1 MDRAEATGKN
11 VNEAIDNALLQLGK
25 SRADVEVQV
34 ITEGS
39 RGILGIVGAEDARV
53 LVTVR
58 ATETANRAVQQR
70 PSDQR
75 ATAPIRGQTRRSI
88 GASAQDR
95 VDGTE
100 YAQDAP
106 VATAGALSTEIDTA
120 VPSDEVVTEEPGLEH
135 AMPGQEPPD
144 QELVDTT
151 VDVVEE
157 LLRLLGLQAETEIR
171 SLDYPLTINI
181 TGEDLG
187 ILIGRRGDTLG
198 SLQFIVNLI
207 VSRRL
212 KRYVRIVVDV
222 EDYRLRREH
231 ALRDLAV
238 KAADRVRRSR
248 QPVTLEAMPSNERR
262 IVHLALQGDRFVST
276 HSIGGGDD
284 RRVVISP
291 RPR

>member
-11 VNEAIDNALLQLGK
+11 VNDAIENALLQLGK
-25 SRADVEVQV
+25 KRDDVDIEVLS
-34 ITEGS
+34 EGS
-39 RGILGIVGAEDARV
+39 RGLLGIVGAEDARV
-53 LVTVR
+53 VVTVKQSASRSAVAFQPAARR
-58 ATETANRAVQQR
+58 A
-70 PSDQR
+70 
-75 ATAPIRGQTRRSI
+75 APPTPGQTRRFVGSLTPTV
-88 GASAQDR
+88 AQ
-95 VDGTE
+95 
-100 YAQDAP
+100 
-106 VATAGALSTEIDTA
+106 
-120 VPSDEVVTEEPGLEH
+120 EEPEMAPIEAPDSPDLAVLENGV
-135 AMPGQEPPD
+135 PVDESGIGQVVQGQEPPD
-144 QELVDTT
+144 QEMVDST
-151 VDVVEE
+151 VEIVKE
-157 LLRLLGLQAETEIR
+157 LLRLLGLRAETEIR
-171 SLDYPLTINI
+171 SLEYPLTINI
-181 TGEDLG
+181 TGDDLG

-231 ALRDLAV
+231 ALRDLAA
-238 KAADRVRRSR
+238 KAAERVRRSR

-262 IVHLALQGDRFVST
+262 IVHLTLQGDRFVST

>member
-1 MDRAEATGKN
+1 MDRAEATGRN
-11 VNEAIDNALLQLGK
+11 VNEAIENALLQLGK
-25 SRADVEVQV
+25 SRDDVDVQV
-34 ITEGS
+34 ISEGS

-53 LVTVR
+53 VVTVKPS
-58 ATETANRAVQQR
+58 ETADRASQQR
-70 PSDQR
+70 PGARR
-75 ATAPIRGQTRRSI
+75 ATVSLRDQARRTAGGSTSIPLDETGAESGASTSVSGAVAGELDAAFDRGEVAGEEADLAPI
-88 GASAQDR
+88 A
-95 VDGTE
+95 
-100 YAQDAP
+100 
-106 VATAGALSTEIDTA
+106 
-120 VPSDEVVTEEPGLEH
+120 
-135 AMPGQEPPD
+135 PGQEPPD

-151 VDVVEE
+151 VEVVED
-157 LLRLLGLQAETEIR
+157 LLRLLGVQAETEIR

-181 TGEDLG
+181 TGDDLG
-187 ILIGRRGDTLG
+187 ILIGRRGDTL
-198 SLQFIVNLI
+198 SALQFIANLI

>member
-1 MDRAEATGKN
+1 
-11 VNEAIDNALLQLGK
+11 
-25 SRADVEVQV
+25 
-34 ITEGS
+34 
-39 RGILGIVGAEDARV
+39 
-53 LVTVR
+53 
-58 ATETANRAVQQR
+58 
-70 PSDQR
+70 
-75 ATAPIRGQTRRSI
+75 
-88 GASAQDR
+88 
-95 VDGTE
+95 
-100 YAQDAP
+100 
-106 VATAGALSTEIDTA
+106 
-120 VPSDEVVTEEPGLEH
+120 
-135 AMPGQEPPD
+135 MPGQEPPD

-262 IVHLALQGDRFVST
+262 IVHLALQSDRFVST